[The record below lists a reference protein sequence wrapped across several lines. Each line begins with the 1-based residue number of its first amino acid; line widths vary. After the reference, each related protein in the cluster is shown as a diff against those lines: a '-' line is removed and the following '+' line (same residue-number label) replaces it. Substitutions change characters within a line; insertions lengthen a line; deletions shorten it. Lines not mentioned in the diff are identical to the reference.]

1 MLQNPYSINYK
12 IIISEMIVSF
22 KLALTV
28 YASINFVKSY
38 PSVNSHLSI
47 SNYWKKENKKK
58 D

>member
-47 SNYWKKENKKK
+47 SNY
-58 D
+58 